1 MSLVHKEI
9 VLFYVEGNLRGR
21 CRMSLAHKEID
32 LFYVEGK
39 LRGRFRVEMVRKSG
53 RKSEMLKIETSFR
66 FY

>member
-1 MSLVHKEI
+1 L
-9 VLFYVEGNLRGR
+9 EGWVGLEVGKRGR
-21 CRMSLAHKEID
+21 KKNRC
-32 LFYVEGK
+32 FVYVEGK